1 MRFSQ
6 NSTKNLD
13 IILTP
18 GKFQGGNF
26 ETNKKGTLDTQG
38 FPVSRRD
45 RI

>member
-18 GKFQGGNF
+18 GKFQGGKI

>member
-18 GKFQGGNF
+18 GNFQGGIF
-26 ETNKKGTLDTQG
+26 ERNKKRTLDTQG
-38 FPVSRRD
+38 FTVSRRD